1 LNLNRKRGVKLPR
14 LMTRKGFIG
23 GFLLLMAGT
32 TLAAQDSGL
41 EEILPALKDRA
52 VVIDMIIRILEDG
65 QEEVWNSVNSKVTI
79 PGRPVGLKMVGANI
93 VIAAQFTP
101 YIKPGEKSFLVA
113 QGQIW
118 IEMPGEGM
126 RYFTSIQTIPL
137 EFGEEV
143 LFFPLGQKQ
152 PSDDALIEI
161 KLALRPYAEEQAV
174 RKPH

>member
-1 LNLNRKRGVKLPR
+1 MSPL
-14 LMTRKGFIG
+14 LMMRKGVIS

-41 EEILPALKDRA
+41 EEILPAFKDKA
-52 VVIDMIIRILEDG
+52 VVIDMIARILEDG
-65 QEEVWNSVNSKVTI
+65 REEVWNSVNSKVTI

-93 VIAAQFTP
+93 IIAAQFTP
-101 YIKPGEKSFLVA
+101 YIQPGRKNFLVA

-118 IEMPGEGM
+118 IEMPGEGI

-143 LFFPLGQKQ
+143 LFFPLGHKQ
-152 PSDDALIEI
+152 PQDDALIEI
-161 KLALRPYAEEQAV
+161 KLALRPYAEEQTV
-174 RKPH
+174 REPR